1 MEPTSDKAT
10 STVII
15 SDRFSERRA
24 ASAAREAPSPRD
36 NDPALGNLG
45 PGTKLGRYLVI
56 NQIGGGGMGHVYKA
70 QDTELNRTVALKVLP
85 PNLCRHPDYLRR
97 FRTEAQ
103 AQARMSSPYI
113 TTLYSF
119 MELAA
124 GEVLVM
130 EHFEGQTIAQMLRTQ
145 GPLSMERAVRFFE
158 QALRGIE
165 HIHRQGVVHRDLK
178 PSNIFITSDEQ
189 VKLMDFG
196 VARIVDQ
203 HDPAQSGTMVGTLLY
218 ISPEQIN
225 GRETDFRSDIYTLGV
240 SLFEAITGR
249 LPFERRS
256 DYALM
261 HAHVQEQ
268 PPRPNQYLRRV
279 SPALE
284 WVILKA
290 VEKDPARRFQSASE
304 FRAALL
310 RIGVLER
317 RDREAA
323 STSLRH
329 LWPDTEQLRQ
339 EFRRYRLSPRS
350 RLFGGLGFDIALVV
364 LAAGLAFSLL
374 GIPPFKSNAG
384 ETVSKPVVKNAALP
398 RTPAWPA
405 ARAPIVRTAPVAT
418 QAETTPTPKPTAARY
433 QQLRQA
439 WGD

>member
-1 MEPTSDKAT
+1 MEPASDKSP

-15 SDRFSERRA
+15 SDRFAERRA
-24 ASAAREAPSPRD
+24 SSGSREAVTPWD
-36 NDPALGNLG
+36 NDSALASLE
-45 PGTKLGRYLVI
+45 PGTRLGRYLVI
-56 NQIGGGGMGHVYKA
+56 HQIGGGGMGQVYRA

-85 PNLCRHPDYLRR
+85 PHLCRHPEYLRR

-103 AQARMSSPYI
+103 AQARMSSPYVI
-113 TTLYSF
+113 TLYSF
-119 MELAA
+119 MEMAA

-130 EHFEGQTIAQMLRTQ
+130 EHVEGQTIAQMLRAQ
-145 GPLSMERAVRFFE
+145 GPLPLQRAVRFFE

-165 HIHRQGVVHRDLK
+165 HMHRHGVVHRDLK
-178 PSNIFITSDEQ
+178 PSNIFITADEQ
-189 VKLMDFG
+189 VKIMDFG
-196 VARIVDQ
+196 VARIIDQ
-203 HDPAQSGTMVGTLLY
+203 HDTAQNGTMVGTLLY

-225 GRETDFRSDIYTLGV
+225 GRETDFRSDVYTLGV

-268 PPRPNQYLRRV
+268 PPRPNLYQHRV
-279 SPALE
+279 PPALE

-290 VEKDPARRFQSASE
+290 IEKDPTRRFQSASE

-317 RDREAA
+317 RDREGD
-323 STSLRH
+323 STGLRH
-329 LWPDTEQLRQ
+329 LLPGADQLRQ
-339 EFRRYRLSPRS
+339 EFRRYRLLPRS
-350 RLFGGLGFDIALVV
+350 RLFGGLAFDIALVV

-384 ETVSKPVVKNAALP
+384 EKVSRPAVKTVAQPPTK
-398 RTPAWPA
+398 PA
-405 ARAPIVRTAPVAT
+405 ARPVARNTVVRPAPVAT
-418 QAETTPTPKPTAARY
+418 PAPTPKPAAAHY

>member
-1 MEPTSDKAT
+1 MEPASDKSP

-15 SDRFSERRA
+15 SDRFAERRA
-24 ASAAREAPSPRD
+24 SSGSREAVTPWD
-36 NDPALGNLG
+36 NDSALASLE
-45 PGTKLGRYLVI
+45 PGTRLGRYLVI
-56 NQIGGGGMGHVYKA
+56 HQIGGGGMGQVYRA

-85 PNLCRHPDYLRR
+85 PHLCRHPEYLRR

-103 AQARMSSPYI
+103 AQARMSSPYVI
-113 TTLYSF
+113 TLYSF
-119 MELAA
+119 MEMAA

-130 EHFEGQTIAQMLRTQ
+130 EHVEGQTIAQMLRAQ
-145 GPLSMERAVRFFE
+145 GPLPLQRAVRFFE

-165 HIHRQGVVHRDLK
+165 HMHRHGVVHRDLK
-178 PSNIFITSDEQ
+178 PSNIFITADEQ
-189 VKLMDFG
+189 VKIMDFG
-196 VARIVDQ
+196 VARIIDQ
-203 HDPAQSGTMVGTLLY
+203 HDTAQNGTMVGTLLY

-225 GRETDFRSDIYTLGV
+225 GRETDFRSDVYTLGV

-268 PPRPNQYLRRV
+268 PPRPNLYQHRV
-279 SPALE
+279 PPALE

-290 VEKDPARRFQSASE
+290 IEKDPTRRFQSASE

-317 RDREAA
+317 RDREGD
-323 STSLRH
+323 STGLRH
-329 LWPDTEQLRQ
+329 LLPGADQLRQ
-339 EFRRYRLSPRS
+339 EFRRYRLLPRS
-350 RLFGGLGFDIALVV
+350 RLFGGLAFDIALVV

-374 GIPPFKSNAG
+374 GIPPFKSNAS
-384 ETVSKPVVKNAALP
+384 EKVSRPVVKTVAQPL
-398 RTPAWPA
+398 TKPA
-405 ARAPIVRTAPVAT
+405 ARPVARNTVVRPAPVAT
-418 QAETTPTPKPTAARY
+418 PAPTPKPAAAHY

>member
-1 MEPTSDKAT
+1 MESSSDKAS

-24 ASAAREAPSPRD
+24 TGAAREASSPRD
-36 NDPALGNLG
+36 HDPALDNLG
-45 PGTKLGRYLVI
+45 PGTRLGRYLVI

-145 GPLSMERAVRFFE
+145 GPLPMERAVRFFE

-165 HIHRQGVVHRDLK
+165 HIHRQGVIHRDLK

-268 PPRPNQYLRRV
+268 PPRPNLYLRRV
-279 SPALE
+279 PPALE

-317 RDREAA
+317 RDRETA
-323 STSLRH
+323 STGLRH

-350 RLFGGLGFDIALVV
+350 RLFGGLGFDIALIL

-384 ETVSKPVVKNAALP
+384 ETVSNPVVKSAAVP
-398 RTPAWPA
+398 RPA
-405 ARAPIVRTAPVAT
+405 ARAAIVRPAPVTAP
-418 QAETTPTPKPTAARY
+418 AETPATPKPAAARY